1 MFKRLITKY
10 KKKIVRVITTLVQKN
25 QNDRYKSTF
34 KYIEYYF
41 SVNSRHTFE
50 KKSNR
55 IHYIVTV
62 RGNIHGAIKRF
73 T

>member
-1 MFKRLITKY
+1 VFKRLITKY

-50 KKSNR
+50 KKFNR